1 MRWPTKAVTV
11 HFHLL
16 HRSHLKIGYL
26 DISVTSDFC
35 DCQPLEIRLLH
46 LANYCFTGTV
56 IGKPLLG
63 CLKAGSGDDF
73 LHHGVDFIFSHGLY
87 LLPNF
92 VTGSIVVLYQEIKC
106 TTPTQI
112 GRSTAYVQTKYRQL
126 HLPYRWTHGRKTC
139 FHVTSNVWVSG
150 VKLWSFPTQMW
161 SSLSKVGVFVVHS
174 VLLTVHCQ
182 HGQEI
187 KEKSAKISSLIWRA
201 EKVSRTSS
209 EKWMKIY

>member
-1 MRWPTKAVTV
+1 MCFSFMRWPTKAVAV

-26 DISVTSDFC
+26 DISVTRDFC
-35 DCQPLEIRLLH
+35 NCQPLEIRLLH

-56 IGKPLLG
+56 IGKPLLR

-92 VTGSIVVLYQEIKC
+92 VTGSTVVLYQEIKW

-112 GRSTAYVQTKYRQL
+112 GRSTAYVQTKIPSITST
-126 HLPYRWTHGRKTC
+126 LPVNTRAQNMFSRDVKCLSFRCQTLKFSHP
-139 FHVTSNVWVSG
+139 NV
-150 VKLWSFPTQMW
+150 KFPQ
-161 SSLSKVGVFVVHS
+161 
-174 VLLTVHCQ
+174 
-182 HGQEI
+182 
-187 KEKSAKISSLIWRA
+187 
-201 EKVSRTSS
+201 
-209 EKWMKIY
+209 